1 MNELSNLKVF
11 QHNVFGSVRT
21 VIKDS
26 EPWFVAVDVCK
37 ALELADTGRA
47 TERLDDDELT
57 RIKIESGGQKREV
70 IAVNEPG
77 LYCLILRSRKKEAN
91 EFRRWVTHEVIP
103 SIRKH
108 GAYMTPETIEK
119 TLCNPDFIIKLATAL
134 KEEQQKVAALTPK
147 AEYCD
152 AVLQSP
158 SLIATSVIA
167 KDYGMS
173 AARFNRMLENFGI
186 QYKRGGIWVL
196 KADYQDKGYMKS
208 ETFKYEGSNETFW
221 WNKWTEAGRQFL
233 YELLKARDILPVSER
248 HALKKHWQTNVL

>member
-1 MNELSNLKVF
+1 MTNDLKVF
-11 QHNVFGSVRT
+11 NYSNDDVR
-21 VIKDS
+21 VLMKDG
-26 EPWFVAVDVCK
+26 EPWFVASDVCK
-37 ALELADTGRA
+37 ILELKNISMALS
-47 TERLDDDELT
+47 RLDPDEKGISILDT
-57 RIKIESGGQKREV
+57 LGGNQEML
-70 IAVNEPG
+70 IVNEPG
-77 LYCLILRSRKKEAN
+77 VYVLAVSSRKKEAKA
-91 EFRRWVTHEVIP
+91 FKRWVTHEVIP

-208 ETFKYEGSNETFW
+208 ETFKYEGSNETFC
-221 WNKWTEAGRQFL
+221 WNKWTEIGRQFL

-248 HALKKHWQTNVL
+248 QALKKHWQTNII

>member
-1 MNELSNLKVF
+1 MNELSNLTVF

-37 ALELADTGRA
+37 ALELADTGKA
-47 TERLDDDELT
+47 TSRLDADEST
-57 RIKIESGGQKREV
+57 RIEIDHPQSPGKKLEV
-70 IAVNEPG
+70 IVVNESG
-77 LYCLILRSRKKEAN
+77 LYCLILGSRKKEAR
-91 EFRRWVTHEVIP
+91 EFKRWVTHEVIP

-221 WNKWTEAGRQFL
+221 
-233 YELLKARDILPVSER
+233 
-248 HALKKHWQTNVL
+248 